1 VRKLICFLPL
11 LLVAL
16 FSGNLTFAQSRVSSF
31 SCEDPYSLCT
41 ERQFNRSYEYPGR
54 YIGHDEPSLLF
65 YSDEPGSGNYNVY
78 KMVLPTDPRVFPT
91 DANKQGTGGPT
102 VWNFQLHP
110 AFWFGMA
117 LCDSE
122 SFPLATHKCEPDT
135 DENIFDSPNA
145 KSKGYIGRHPG
156 TAFLELQFYPPGWVS
171 GYTAN
176 QYAVALHINSLS
188 VQALGPK
195 GAIVNNVDC
204 QNKVGLETTVF
215 ALLTLDGK
223 SQAPADPLNNDPN
236 KQSVLQGETFLM
248 NPGDSL
254 VVTIRDTADGLRTTV
269 EDLTT
274 GQTGF
279 MTASTAN
286 GFAQIVFDPNAKT
299 CTSRPYA
306 YRPMY
311 ATSSEHTRVPWAA
324 HSYNVAFSDEIGH
337 FNYCDVQDG
346 SIIPGLGAC
355 ISSPV
360 ESEAVKGTHNE
371 VDDFFCVDTA
381 SSMVFGSLRPLG
393 GCLDSDVDFDGIPYH
408 NAWAGTGADPYGF
421 SAVPGPIR
429 FTSPKFKSKHHEEA
443 DGEDADLRS
452 FDRVAFEADIPAIE
466 DSSVCD
472 VNTGKGCVNPPPGA
486 LFYPIYS
493 TTDIGEACWWQ
504 LGGAAIPGTRN
515 NFGGSSATEYSTL
528 LGSVYIDGTLS
539 KPSSILGFENFH
551 RVLSHNP
558 CR

>member
-1 VRKLICFLPL
+1 VGKLMRFLL
-11 LLVAL
+11 LSLVAL
-16 FSGNLTFAQSRVSSF
+16 VSGNLMFAQSRVSSF
-31 SCEDPYSLCT
+31 GCEDPYSLCT
-41 ERQFNRSYEYPGR
+41 ERQYNRSFEYPGR

-65 YSDEPGSGNYNVY
+65 YSDQPGAGNYNVY
-78 KMVLPTDPRVFPT
+78 RMVLPTDPPQFPT
-91 DANKQGTGGPT
+91 DAHPNGTGGPT

-122 SFPLATHKCEPDT
+122 SFPLATHKCPPDS
-135 DENIFDSPNA
+135 DQNIFDDPDP
-145 KSKGYIGRHPG
+145 KSKRYIGRHPG

-171 GYTAN
+171 GFTQN

-188 VQALGPK
+188 VKALGPK
-195 GAIVNNVDC
+195 GQIPNNTDC

-236 KQSVLQGETFLM
+236 KQAVLQGETFLM

-254 VVTIRDTADGLRTTV
+254 VVTIRDTEDGLRTTV

-279 MTASTAN
+279 MTASVAN
-286 GFAQIVFDPNAKT
+286 GFAQIVFDPSAKT
-299 CTSRPYA
+299 CTSKPYA

-311 ATSSEHTRVPWAA
+311 ASSSEHTRVPWAA

-346 SIIPGLGAC
+346 SIIPSLLGAC

-360 ESEAVKGTHNE
+360 ETVVDTTGSHNE
-371 VDDFFCVDTA
+371 VDDFFCVDTI
-381 SSMVFGSLRPLG
+381 SSILFGSLGRLG
-393 GCLDSDVDFDGIPYH
+393 GCLDSDVDFDGVPYH
-408 NAWAGTGADPYGF
+408 NAWPGTGPDPYGF
-421 SAVPGPIR
+421 SAVPSPIR
-429 FTSPKFKSKHHEEA
+429 FTSPKFSSEES
-443 DGEDADLRS
+443 ELRS
-452 FDRVAFEADIPAIE
+452 FDRVAFEADLPAIE
-466 DSSVCD
+466 DSTVCD
-472 VNTGKGCVNPPPGA
+472 TNTGNGCVNPPPGA

-493 TTDIGEACWWQ
+493 TTQNSEGCWWQ
-504 LGGAAIPGTRN
+504 LGGPSIPGTTN

-528 LGSVYIDGTLS
+528 LGSVYEAGVLGH
-539 KPSSILGFENFH
+539 PSSVVAFENYH
-551 RVLSHNP
+551 QVLPNNP